1 MRIATLG
8 AGRMPRA
15 LGHRWVAAGHEVFIG
30 ARHLERAAAIG
41 HEIGAAHGSLLD
53 AVDHGEVLL
62 LAVPGAE
69 APDVIT
75 SMGGP
80 DGRLAGRVIID
91 CTNALGAQAFSDPP
105 RSFVLTRNDVAA
117 EVARRAAGASV
128 VKCFSMLAA
137 EVWEAHSST
146 DVPLLVPICADDPA
160 AIQMVAGLVRDLDA
174 QPVDAGGLL
183 RAGYV
188 EAMAAF
194 VMGLWFGGHDAGSM
208 LPDLA
213 SAAAE

>member
-15 LGHRWVAAGHEVFIG
+15 LGRRWMAAGHEVFIG
-30 ARHLERAAAIG
+30 ARDPERAAVLG
-41 HEIGAAHGSLLD
+41 REIGSAHGSLTD
-53 AVDHGEVLL
+53 AIDHGEVLL
-62 LAVPGAE
+62 LAVPGGQ
-69 APDVIT
+69 APEVIT
-75 SMGGP
+75 SVGGP
-80 DGRLAGRVIID
+80 GGRLAGRVIID
-91 CTNALGAQAFSDPP
+91 CTNALGVQSFNDPP
-105 RSFVLTRNDVAA
+105 RSFVLERNDVAA
-117 EVARRAAGASV
+117 EVAARAAGAAV

-137 EVWEAHSST
+137 EVWEAHTST
-146 DVPLLVPICADDPA
+146 DVSLLVPICGDDPA
-160 AIQMVAGLVRDLDA
+160 AIQTVARLVRDIDA
-174 QPVDAGGLL
+174 QPVDAGGLQ

-194 VMGLWFGGHDAGSM
+194 VMGLWFAGHDARSM